1 MIIEIVFFITASNRE
16 VLFNRIS
23 KFNKLTELQC
33 SILDCEEDEEG
44 GIFKN
49 IIDGQFGSVN
59 ELKKTME
66 QLKKFRWFSWWN
78 MDIIDIDS
86 GKYLFSEGEWQNCA

>member
-1 MIIEIVFFITASNRE
+1 
-16 VLFNRIS
+16 
-23 KFNKLTELQC
+23 
-33 SILDCEEDEEG
+33 
-44 GIFKN
+44 
-49 IIDGQFGSVN
+49 
-59 ELKKTME
+59 ME